1 MLQLPRCPSSAPILS
16 RLPAGGVILLDHWRQ
31 RPKRLFVRA
40 EHVPGD
46 IAEQGGLKE
55 VFSELVS
62 LPAGH
67 NGGPFGNRVTHVF
80 LYLCEKKKRSPGEL
94 A

>member
-1 MLQLPRCPSSAPILS
+1 MRT
-16 RLPAGGVILLDHWRQ
+16 
-31 RPKRLFVRA
+31 

-55 VFSELVS
+55 ISSKLVS

-80 LYLCEKKKRSPGEL
+80 LYLREEKKRSPGKL